1 MIYIYGTGGRAKLIR
16 EILFRLKIKE
26 KDITLIDDYLEKS
39 KNTKY
44 LLKKFNIQKDK
55 LFIGIADPNIQK
67 KKYLF

>member
-1 MIYIYGTGGRAKLIR
+1 MEQRKSQLIR

-44 LLKKFNIQKDK
+44 LLKI
-55 LFIGIADPNIQK
+55 
-67 KKYLF
+67 

>member
-55 LFIGIADPNIQK
+55 LFIE
-67 KKYLF
+67 

>member
-26 KDITLIDDYLEKS
+26 KDITLIDDYFEKS

-44 LLKKFNIQKDK
+44 LLKNN
-55 LFIGIADPNIQK
+55 LF
-67 KKYLF
+67 LFYYHIFS